1 MRAVDLV
8 ALAMVR
14 GITWIIY
21 RIGVRVPLRAYLRF
35 VAIVTGAR
43 LVYMDN
49 EGRCGSRGCRIAIFV
64 RPAGVGIMSS
74 SGFVWGGAD
83 YEIVVPRR
91 CIILPPRGGTV
102 WAHSIEEARAGG
114 CNIEVCDIH
123 ATQAQVYGVTAAGE
137 ALPPDEPP
145 GTPGHPHHNG
155 IPMWLMELDGY
166 AVRVNRPWRHT
177 VFRRA
182 YSRPPYMDVETWCSA
197 PICRPTPH

>member
-1 MRAVDLV
+1 MRTIDLV
-8 ALAMVR
+8 ALAMVQ
-14 GITWIIY
+14 GITWIID

-43 LVYMDN
+43 LVYVDN
-49 EGRCGSRGCRIAIFV
+49 EGRCGSRSCRIVIFV

-74 SGFVWGGAD
+74 SDFVWGGMD

-137 ALPPDEPP
+137 VLPPDDPP

-155 IPMWLMELDGY
+155 VPMWLAVMLSDGY
-166 AVRVNRPWRHT
+166 AVSVNNPWRHK
-177 VFRRA
+177 VFGRV
-182 YSRPPYMDVETWCSA
+182 YSRPPYVNAEAWRA
-197 PICRPTPH
+197 QRRAR